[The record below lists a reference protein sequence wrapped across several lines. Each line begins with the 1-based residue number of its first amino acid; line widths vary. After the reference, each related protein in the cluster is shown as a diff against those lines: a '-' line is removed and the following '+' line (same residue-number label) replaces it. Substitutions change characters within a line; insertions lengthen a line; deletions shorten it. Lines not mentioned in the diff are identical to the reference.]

1 MKTARINTG
10 IEIVNEIVWEKEN
23 ENVREKEIEKGIGI
37 ADDRTAVIEVE
48 DKESIE
54 VVAETG
60 HTEIEVK
67 IVIVIKIVIEIGSI
81 RYFLNI
87 SLTIDF

>member
-1 MKTARINTG
+1 MH
-10 IEIVNEIVWEKEN
+10 
-23 ENVREKEIEKGIGI
+23 EKEIEKGIGI

-67 IVIVIKIVIEIGSI
+67 IVIVIKIVTGIGSI

-87 SLTIDF
+87 LLTIDF